1 MLCFS
6 FMVEVVVLRRS
17 QKLVHGGGSVVAG
30 LIGEELKVHCWV
42 RSPNEMSR

>member
-30 LIGEELKVHCWV
+30 LIGEGVESALLG
-42 RSPNEMSR
+42 SLAE